1 LQTRVLI
8 HTYKLLL
15 LLAKAHQ
22 LPKSAANR
30 ALPPEFDSLASMV
43 NRDLTHRVYHFMIDD
58 QEVNDE
64 RALSVSLFLSFKLVS
79 ICAVCGVVFCEPVSG
94 PDWGS
99 HLFVGCS
106 VYSTVEFA

>member
-1 LQTRVLI
+1 VLT

-30 ALPPEFDSLASMV
+30 ALPAEFEALTSMV

-58 QEVNDE
+58 QEV
-64 RALSVSLFLSFKLVS
+64 RRL
-79 ICAVCGVVFCEPVSG
+79 
-94 PDWGS
+94 
-99 HLFVGCS
+99 
-106 VYSTVEFA
+106 

>member
-1 LQTRVLI
+1 MCQTRVLI

-30 ALPPEFDSLASMV
+30 ALPAEFEGLASMV

-58 QEVNDE
+58 QEVGCC
-64 RALSVSLFLSFKLVS
+64 RAQ
-79 ICAVCGVVFCEPVSG
+79 A
-94 PDWGS
+94 
-99 HLFVGCS
+99 FVK
-106 VYSTVEFA
+106 